1 MSFVV
6 DAKRLDLKAASAT
19 IKAALDSEPVTVQN
33 AGHLH
38 GLCAGLSAGEVVIK
52 GDVGDY
58 VGALNAGG
66 TVRVTGKAGKY
77 VADNMT
83 TGTVIVEDDA
93 DYGVGGYCYGGTV
106 MVKGNAGDFTAVM
119 NKGATIIVGG
129 NVGDEV
135 ATYMLAGDLIILGNA
150 GRSLA
155 NYLIRG
161 NVYIAGEW
169 ESLGH
174 NTKVEALTPDDKEL
188 VGAHLADYGLEA
200 DPATFKKIVRLTD
213 KPFYK

>member
-1 MSFVV
+1 MSPVV
-6 DAKRLDLKAASAT
+6 DVKGLDLKAASAA
-19 IKAALDSEPVTVQN
+19 IRAANSEAVTVQN

-38 GLCAGLSAGEVVIK
+38 GLCVGIREDQVIIE

-58 VGALNAGG
+58 VGALNTGG
-66 TVRVTGKAGKY
+66 TVRVTGQAGKY

-83 TGTVIVEDDA
+83 DGTVVVEGSA

-106 MVKGNAGDFTAVM
+106 VVKGNAGDFTAVM

-129 NVGDEV
+129 DVGDEV
-135 ATYMLAGDLIILGNA
+135 ATYMLDGTLIILGNA

-161 NVYIAGEW
+161 NIYIAGEW

-174 NTKVEALTPDDKEL
+174 NTKVEALTPDDKNL
-188 VGAHLADYGLEA
+188 IGAYLTDYGLEA
-200 DPATFKKIVRLTD
+200 DLATLKKIVRLTD